1 MKLLTYL
8 SDVGNRLPQPADARL
23 LALGFEAW
31 DEALAAAPDDPEARA
46 ARNWSAAPRG
56 RRLLAAIFGNS
67 PFLGGLAVKEWRF
80 LSRLVAEGADPL
92 FDEIAAEVERPDDP
106 DEDAPGLMRR
116 LRIAKRRTALLAA
129 AAELAGAWSLEQQMA
144 ALSRFAAAAV
154 GAALRHLLRQ
164 AAAKDMLALP
174 DPADPERHSGLIVL
188 GLGKLGGAELNYSSD
203 IDLILFFDP
212 AKARVTAREGAQP
225 FFSRLARDL
234 VRLLEERTGD
244 GYVFRTDLRLRPDP
258 ASTPAAMSVAAAM
271 AYYESV
277 GQNWERAAL
286 IKARPIAGDRIAGR
300 RLLRELRPF
309 LWRKHLDFAAIQ
321 DIHSIKRQI
330 NAFRGGGRIAVE
342 GHDIKIGRGGIR
354 EIEFFAQTQQLIWG
368 GRLPQL
374 RVRATCEA
382 LRRLAA
388 CRRVD
393 PATAATLIDDYRFL
407 RRVEHRLQMV
417 DDQQTHHL
425 PSDRDGIE
433 RLATFLGYAARG
445 CLCRR
450 SDRASELGRAPLR
463 RAVRAGAEPG
473 AARQPRLYRQRGRS
487 RHPAHARWARLCRPG
502 RGRRASAQL
511 ASWADARHSQPAGA
525 RDPDRAGARIAARL
539 RRHRASRR
547 GAAALRPVSVASA
560 GGRAA
565 VLAVSGEP
573 RIAGAGRRC
582 HGRGAASGRAAGA
595 APGIARRGADRGI
608 FRAGRPTAPGSP
620 PSLPMCSPPPPILP
634 TRSTCCGA
642 GPASGASRSGCS
654 CCAARSTARKPARRW
669 PTSPRPRS
677 PHSCP
682 RSRPSSRSG
691 MGGSRAA
698 RSRSSAWAGSAA
710 AR

>member
-31 DEALAAAPDDPEARA
+31 DEALAAAPDDPEALA

-106 DEDAPGLMRR
+106 GEDAPGLMRR

-164 AAAKDMLALP
+164 AAAKDMVALP

-388 CRRVD
+388 CGRVD

-417 DDQQTHHL
+417 DDQQTHRL
-425 PSDRDGIE
+425 PSDRDGIA
-433 RLATFLGYAARG
+433 RLAIFLGYEGPDAFAADLTAHLSSVERHY
-445 CLCRR
+445 
-450 SDRASELGRAPLR
+450 AELFEQAPSL
-463 RAVRAGAEPG
+463 ALL
-473 AARQPRLYRQRGRS
+473 RQPGLYRQRGRS
-487 RHPAHARWARLCRPG
+487 RHPAHPQRARLCRPG
-502 RGRRASAQL
+502 RGRRAGAQL
-511 ASWADARHSQPAGA
+511 ASRADARHSQPAGA
-525 RDPDRAGARIAARL
+525 RDPDRAGAGIAARL
-539 RRHRASRR
+539 WRHRASRR

-565 VLAVSGEP
+565 VLAVSGKP
-573 RIAGAGRRC
+573 RVAGAGRRC
-582 HGRGAASGRAAGA
+582 DGR
-595 APGIARRGADRGI
+595 
-608 FRAGRPTAPGSP
+608 
-620 PSLPMCSPPPPILP
+620 
-634 TRSTCCGA
+634 
-642 GPASGASRSGCS
+642 
-654 CCAARSTARKPARRW
+654 
-669 PTSPRPRS
+669 
-677 PHSCP
+677 
-682 RSRPSSRSG
+682 
-691 MGGSRAA
+691 
-698 RSRSSAWAGSAA
+698 SAA
-710 AR
+710 AWPSSWRSARHCSTGC